1 MSKAIVIDDDLHRDL
16 KIRAAQES
24 KTIAELV
31 AEAVAA
37 LKASEKARHE
47 RDKKIADEKE
57 QQ

>member
-1 MSKAIVIDDDLHRDL
+1 MIDDDLHRDL

>member
-1 MSKAIVIDDDLHRDL
+1 MSKAIVVDDGLHRDL

-37 LKASEKARHE
+37 LKAAEKARHE
-47 RDKKIADEKE
+47 RDKNKADEKAE
-57 QQ
+57 